1 MPSLSDI
8 DHRLRSPRARYTS
21 DQHFN
26 NLSASLVLPASSNG

>member
-21 DQHFN
+21 IQHLD
-26 NLSASLVLPASSNG
+26 NLSVSIVLPASSNG